1 MVEMTET
8 SNEKLF
14 TKIAVSLLALFLL
27 VSWLPAFGLPLG
39 NSHEGRVLGQ
49 FALHMKNFWNLG
61 IIDSSFG
68 ASWEPFSDIPYT
80 HHPPLLTFLHIIV
93 STIFGEG
100 LKQVK
105 LISYSAGILTIPALF
120 LMGKILGMN
129 TKAVLVAIL
138 LLIATPW
145 WWVYGRLG
153 LGLLPNVLM
162 IGSVWAATIN
172 PTKQKVVLASLST
185 FFAVM
190 ASWHGVF
197 LMPFLLFRTWRRRK
211 FDRLTF
217 SLLGVSAIGG
227 LLILFWVSQGGGLS
241 ELGGHIEQRV
251 QRDWTW
257 GQFAQRQWSFLK
269 NLLPVWYLILALP
282 AFIAGI
288 IDSRTRFLTTSLTL
302 MVCVFAL
309 VPSNGAW
316 IHDYWNFP
324 ILLVLF
330 PGFVVL
336 GEWVIGFVQETIK
349 FNNQKIK
356 FQFTVTVFLFLTI
369 ILTLGLKP
377 QKLHDNYFDATS
389 NAGELIAKIELS
401 NDQITAWHMPEIPWP
416 TWVSNNWN
424 LPTESIANAEDLE
437 AVPSGDIV
445 LLRIDMIPDWLDKE
459 IQFALQEREGNY
471 GAVKAEVMKKY
482 A

>member
-80 HHPPLLTFLHIIV
+80 HHPPLLTFLHVIV

-120 LMGKILGMN
+120 LMGKTLGMN
-129 TKAVLVAIL
+129 AKAVLVAIL

-153 LGLLPNVLM
+153 LGLLPNILM

-172 PTKQKVVLASLST
+172 PTKQKTFFASLST

-227 LLILFWVSQGGGLS
+227 LLILLWVSQGGGLS

-257 GQFAQRQWSFLK
+257 GQFAQRQWGFLK

-330 PGFVVL
+330 PGFAVL

-349 FNNQKIK
+349 FNNQKTK
-356 FQFTVTVFLFLTI
+356 FQFTVAGFLFLTI

-424 LPTESIANAEDLE
+424 LPTKSLSNAEDLE